1 MSNYMQ
7 KGSSS
12 NSQNIA
18 SVSGLRRSV
27 SLTPVRFRNNV
38 QSPPGAPRKAS
49 SNGTG
54 WNRAVERPPPIALP
68 PPLERTSSV
77 INTWKEPELS
87 HTVTE
92 KDCLTLRRMPAVG
105 VPNGALQGLLRT
117 DSTTRLKMSPR
128 TEEGASVLKAL
139 SQSDDEASLMMS
151 IDGNGNVD
159 KEELEKN
166 LVDVKIQ
173 NMTWRNLKWSRDD
186 NVSLLNVSTPDQQVR
201 LRNTLGTDVF
211 LGLDVKAICESPLF
225 TVEGCIPLDGGSG
238 YAYRLKWH
246 RKPSVVLI
254 VDAKVAEG
262 RFHNTAL
269 EEIRDEMKGGYPV
282 EWTNRSSQESSQEE
296 KEAEEV
302 TGLNRS
308 FTPPVNN
315 NLLLPMP
322 EVSQVYKR
330 KARDGPQYAWVE
342 HNGSRTLRN
351 EFMKQGHRVEVVSV
365 FPDDTWPALN
375 FRSLDGGIV
384 SIDMHKSGSVGP
396 YFVQAEEFEKHMEL
410 VSEEELTKE
419 KPSVEQTSGG
429 SMSEKQ
435 SRSKLASLD
444 ALQRAQANCPD
455 SNDLPIN
462 DKKRKA
468 VENPEEDMEEEV
480 KEASTPPPKKRRGRP
495 KGSKKKKKS
504 DVPFASVVSN
514 QTEYFKMRDE
524 RQHQEAILTSIQRA
538 NGVKRGAVTRK
549 RRLTTMDGTSTKYG
563 VEGVLNKA
571 GIISPISSPTKVQQ
585 TLVRSWSEISDLAG
599 VDQPRC
605 D

>member
-87 HTVTE
+87 HTVNTWNGKIVGTME

-128 TEEGASVLKAL
+128 TEEGASALKAL
-139 SQSDDEASLMMS
+139 SQSDDESSLMMS

-173 NMTWRNLKWSRDD
+173 NMIWRSLKWSRDD

-225 TVEGCIPLDGGSG
+225 TVEDCIQLDGGSG

-262 RFHNTAL
+262 RFHNAAL
-269 EEIRDEMKGGYPV
+269 EEIKDEMKGGYPV

-296 KEAEEV
+296 KESEEV

-308 FTPPVNN
+308 FTPNH

-342 HNGSRTLRN
+342 HESNRTLRN

-365 FPDDTWPALN
+365 FPDGTWPKLY

-384 SIDMHKSGSVGP
+384 TQDMHQSGCVGD
-396 YFVQAEEFEKHMEL
+396 YFVSAEEFEKHMEL

-444 ALQRAQANCPD
+444 ALQRAQANATDTNNKSIP
-455 SNDLPIN
+455 
-462 DKKRKA
+462 KKKGEKRKA
-468 VENPEEDMEEEV
+468 DLQD
-480 KEASTPPPKKRRGRP
+480 STPPVEKKKVGRP
-495 KGSKKKKKS
+495 KGSKKVTS
-504 DVPFASVVSN
+504 EYIPFADVITNGKQKSSM
-514 QTEYFKMRDE
+514 QALRD
-524 RQHQEAILTSIQRA
+524 QQEALLFLAQNPTRLARRNKRQRF
-538 NGVKRGAVTRK
+538 
-549 RRLTTMDGTSTKYG
+549 TTDGTSTKYG

-585 TLVRSWSEISDLAG
+585 TLVRSWSEISDIAG